1 MGYTPEMRESI
12 KKVEA
17 TRPARLSETFPM
29 MSPEEKQTVLE
40 KFHPDYIREGMRELR
55 VGVNEGDRTPNEL
68 AELLEGRS
76 HLRSDS
82 LDLERIDYD
91 TDVLV
96 IGGGGAGSS
105 AALLAREQGARVIVS
120 TKLRHGD
127 ANTMMAQ
134 GGIQAADKPHDSPV
148 IHYLDVIGGG
158 HFANKPDLV
167 EALVHDAPGVIKWLE
182 DLGCMFDKEPDGT
195 MVTIH
200 GGGTSRKRMHSARD
214 YSGAEI
220 MRTLRDEVRSYPED
234 ITVLEFAPAIELIM
248 DDKGQVAGAVLLN
261 METNEHLV
269 VRAKC
274 TIIATGG
281 SGRLH
286 YQDFATTNHYGAT
299 GDGLI
304 LVYRLG
310 ARLSFIDT
318 MQYHPTGAAYPEQI
332 VGLLVTEK
340 VRGLGAQVC
349 NSDGVQFVFPRETRD
364 VEASAIIREC
374 VAHKKGVTTPSGMV
388 GVWLDSPMIDI
399 IHGPGTIQKALPAM
413 VRQFARFDVDIVQ
426 DPILIYP
433 TLHYQNGG
441 VALKAD
447 GSTDIPGLFGA
458 GEISGGVHGRNRLMG
473 NSLLEIVVFGR
484 RAGKAAALRAREV
497 TLGKLTL
504 GHLDDWERQLKEA
517 GLEPE
522 VVSPILLPDYTRQV
536 RRPALVEL
544 VRGEEVYA
552 AAS

>member
-1 MGYTPEMRESI
+1 MIADGYTPAMRESI

-17 TRPARLSETFPM
+17 TRSARLHETWPM
-29 MSPEEKQTVLE
+29 MTPAEKQEILR
-40 KFHPDYIREGMRELR
+40 KFHPDYKPEGMRELR
-55 VGVNEGDRTPNEL
+55 VGQSKGLRMPHEL
-68 AELLEGRS
+68 ADLMEGHS
-76 HLRSDS
+76 MLRNIE
-82 LDLERIDYD
+82 LDLEQIDYD
-91 TDVLV
+91 TDVLI
-96 IGGGGAGSS
+96 IGGGGAGSA
-105 AALLAREQGARVIVS
+105 AALLAREQGVKVMIA

-134 GGIQAADKPHDSPV
+134 GGIQAADKPNDSPA

-158 HFANKPDLV
+158 HFANDPDLV
-167 EALVHDAPGVIKWLE
+167 EALVRDAPSAVAWLE
-182 DLGCMFDKEPDGT
+182 SLGCMFDKEPDGT
-195 MVTIH
+195 MITRH

-234 ITVLEFAPAIELIM
+234 ITVLEFSPAIELLM

-261 METNEHLV
+261 LETGEHCI
-269 VRAKC
+269 VRAKT

-286 YQDFATTNHYGAT
+286 YQGFACTNHYGAT

-304 LVYRLG
+304 LAYRVG
-310 ARLSFIDT
+310 AEMSFLDT
-318 MQYHPTGAAYPEQI
+318 MQYHPTGAAYPAQI

-349 NSDGVQFVFPRETRD
+349 NIDGNQFVYPRETRD

-374 VAHKKGVTTPSGMV
+374 VERGKGVPTPTGFQ
-388 GVWLDSPMIDI
+388 GVWLDSPMVDI
-399 IHGPGTIQKALPAM
+399 INGPGTIQKELPAM
-413 VRQFARFDVDIVQ
+413 VRQFARFGVDIIK
-426 DPILIYP
+426 DPILVYP

-441 VALKAD
+441 VTLKPD
-447 GSTDIPGLFGA
+447 GSTSVPNLFGA

-473 NSLLEIVVFGR
+473 NSLLEVTVYGR
-484 RAGKAAALRAREV
+484 RAGRAAGQRAKEV

-504 GHLDDWERQLKEA
+504 AHVAAWEKQLAEA
-517 GLEPE
+517 GIETDVE
-522 VVSPILLPDYTRQV
+522 SPILLPDYV
-536 RRPALVEL
+536 RHGR
-544 VRGEEVYA
+544 
-552 AAS
+552 